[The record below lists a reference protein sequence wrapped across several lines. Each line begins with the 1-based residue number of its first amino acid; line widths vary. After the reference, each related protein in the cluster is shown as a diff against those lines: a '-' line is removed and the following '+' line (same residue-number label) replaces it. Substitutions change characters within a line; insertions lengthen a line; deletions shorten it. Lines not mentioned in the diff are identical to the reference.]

1 MKCGRGM
8 LLLVTHSCW
17 MWRSCRRVSSTRLR
31 SESHRRSTM
40 PDVGRQRQH
49 GLIEVHILRLP
60 LHDAAHDEGVTII
73 PRAE

>member
-1 MKCGRGM
+1 
-8 LLLVTHSCW
+8 
-17 MWRSCRRVSSTRLR
+17 
-31 SESHRRSTM
+31 M